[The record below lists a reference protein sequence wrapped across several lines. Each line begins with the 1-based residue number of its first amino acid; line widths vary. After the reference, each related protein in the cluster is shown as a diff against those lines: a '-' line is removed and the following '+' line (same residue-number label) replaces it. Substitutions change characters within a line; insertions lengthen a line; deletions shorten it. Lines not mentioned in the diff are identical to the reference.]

1 MASSPITSRT
11 NPRVKDARRLHQK
24 KHRVT
29 TGLFLA
35 EGEDLVSEALSA
47 AILPVETFVSS
58 DRPPPEGLVA
68 RLTRGG
74 PVHALADPVMAD
86 LSELGHPSRVIAVFS
101 ADALPPLPASPAVAL
116 FPARDGRPWERR
128 HGDPRRRRAGWLG
141 CAAVAWMRRPI
152 LRKGRARVHGR
163 GLPCADRDRGASCPI
178 AGRRLALTPSADT
191 LIWDADLTQP
201 VTLVVGAERDG
212 LPLRDRVSLQ
222 RRGGIPQTAHADSL
236 NAASAATM
244 ALYEIARQRAIHTE
258 SVSSSAG

>member
-86 LSELGHPSRVIAVFS
+86 LSELGHPSRVIGVFS

-116 FPARDGRPWERR
+116 FLHEMA
-128 HGDPRRRRAGWLG
+128 DPGNVGTVIR
-141 CAAVAWMRRPI
+141 AAVALGGSVVR
-152 LRKGRARVHGR
+152 LSR
-163 GLPCADRDRGASCPI
+163 GCADPFSGKAVRASMGAVFHVPI
-178 AGRRLALTPSADT
+178 EIGARLPDTGRRLALTTSADT

-201 VTLVVGAERDG
+201 ITLVVGAERDG
-212 LPLRDRVSLQ
+212 LPHEIVSACN
-222 RRGGIPQTAHADSL
+222 GAVAIPQTAHADSL
-236 NAASAATM
+236 NAASAATI

-258 SVSSSAG
+258 SVSSPAG